1 MVLLSNIRR
10 SFSTQITLWV
20 VGFAAIVMVVIL
32 LLIAHFSHVVVS
44 DEGEG
49 RKLLMTSLLTAVVS
63 IVILSLLCWWTVRH
77 YVRPLDLL
85 AVSAQRITDGEID
98 ESVPDTKQSDEIG
111 QLQNSFAKM
120 QHSLADYI
128 AEMNQ
133 KRDALSI
140 QHLKLEKAYEQARDA
155 DSVKARFLSRM
166 TIQMGQ
172 TVEDIDALTTQLC
185 DHHAELSKADMM
197 KIRIQMLAYTD
208 TVTHLLEQM
217 LSGSTYSSSPNE
229 SQVMSE

>member
-10 SFSTQITLWV
+10 SFSTQITFWV

-49 RKLLMTSLLTAVVS
+49 RKLLMTALLIAVVS
-63 IVILSLLCWWTVRH
+63 IVILSLLCWWTVRR

-85 AVSAQRITDGEID
+85 AVSAQRITKGKID
-98 ESVPDTKQSDEIG
+98 ESVPDTKQCDEIG

-120 QHSLADYI
+120 QRSLADYI

-140 QHLKLEKAYEQARDA
+140 QHLKLENAYQQARDA

-166 TIQMGQ
+166 TIQMGE
-172 TVEDIDALTTQLC
+172 TVEEIDALATQLC
-185 DHHAELSKADMM
+185 EHHSELSKADLM
-197 KIRIQMLAYTD
+197 KIQIQMLSYTD

-217 LSGSTYSSSPNE
+217 LGGSNLSSSSHEPRIK
-229 SQVMSE
+229 SE

>member
-1 MVLLSNIRR
+1 MVFLSHIRR

-20 VGFAAIVMVVIL
+20 VGFAAVIMVVIL

-49 RKLLMTSLLTAVVS
+49 RKLLMTALLTAVVS
-63 IVILSLLCWWTVRH
+63 IVILSLLCWWTVMH

-85 AVSAQRITDGEID
+85 AVSTQRIIDGEID
-98 ESVPDTKQSDEIG
+98 ESVPDTEQSDEIG

-120 QHSLADYI
+120 QRSLAGYI

-140 QHLKLEKAYEQARDA
+140 QNLKLEKAYQQARDA
-155 DSVKARFLSRM
+155 DSVKTQFLGRM
-166 TIQMGQ
+166 TTQMGK

-185 DHHAELSKADMM
+185 EHHAEMSKPELM
-197 KIRIQMLAYTD
+197 KTQIQMLSYTD
-208 TVTHLLEQM
+208 TVTHLLDQM
-217 LSGSTYSSSPNE
+217 LNGSNLNPSSHE
-229 SQVMSE
+229 SRIKSE